1 MSRYTLHYHIL
12 NASLLRPY
20 LDSLAGPGFRN
31 GANFAVVGSSTLP
44 KYVPFSLNIQ
54 LMQFIHF
61 RARTHELVSA
71 GSQNL
76 IQDDGFRKALYI
88 IDIGQ
93 NDIAD
98 SFDKNLTYVQVI
110 KRFPLIITEIRNA
123 IKALYEQGGRKFW
136 VHNTGPLGCL
146 PQKLSMVEKKDLDQF
161 GCISSYNEAAKL
173 FNGGLLHLCQELR
186 LELKDA
192 NIVYVDIY
200 SIKYDLIANSS
211 KYGFSSPLMACCGY
225 GGPPYNYNIKVTCG
239 QPGHQVCD
247 EGSRFVSWDGIHY
260 TEAAN
265 AFVASKVLSKAYS
278 TPRVTFDFFC

>member
-1 MSRYTLHYHIL
+1 MFSVFKVLYSISTNNEVTHQVKGFSYKSFKIRIL
-12 NASLLRPY
+12 RVFYFNYNTRLM
-20 LDSLAGPGFRN
+20 
-31 GANFAVVGSSTLP
+31 ANCFL
-44 KYVPFSLNIQ
+44 
-54 LMQFIHF
+54 
-61 RARTHELVSA
+61 

-110 KRFPLIITEIRNA
+110 KRFPSIITEIRNA
-123 IKALYEQGGRKFW
+123 IKALYKQGGRKFW

-161 GCISSYNEAAKL
+161 GCVSSYNEAAKL
-173 FNGGLLHLCQELR
+173 FNGGLFHLCQELR
-186 LELKDA
+186 LELKDV

-211 KYGFSSPLMACCGY
+211 KY
-225 GGPPYNYNIKVTCG
+225 GPPYNYNIKVTCG

-265 AFVASKVLSKAYS
+265 AFFASKVLSKAYS